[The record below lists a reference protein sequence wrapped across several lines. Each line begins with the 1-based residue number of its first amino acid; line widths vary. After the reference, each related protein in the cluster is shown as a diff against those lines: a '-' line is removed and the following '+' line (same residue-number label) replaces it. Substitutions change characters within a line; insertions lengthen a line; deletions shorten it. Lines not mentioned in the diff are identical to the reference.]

1 MEIDSILSLISNG
14 LFPCAMCLLLFWYI
28 KDEQKS
34 TRDVI
39 EKLTITIQE
48 LKDLI
53 SIDVKRG
60 ESDGKIE

>member
-1 MEIDSILSLISNG
+1 MDMDSILSLISNG

-28 KDEQKS
+28 KDEQKN
-34 TRDVI
+34 TREVI

-60 ESDGKIE
+60 DDYGTL